1 MARSGSSSGAKR
13 TPASPRRSSS
23 GERVQT
29 CPKNDVVAPK
39 PTGGPSPLV
48 TGWLVLAGWVGSLFR
63 LLGAEDL
70 PKEDRRDGVPFA
82 LVLFAVVGIIIAWF
96 NVNQVWAQTLDTYTV
111 AGFFG
116 RLAFALPV
124 ILLVFAGWLFRHP
137 SSVYNNGR
145 VGVGLALMLTSISG
159 MSHLALGR
167 PAPGDARLCG
177 ACLRR
182 WAPRLGCGRTLCV
195 PRGLHGVFSR
205 GRSWCSS

>member
-13 TPASPRRSSS
+13 TPASPRRSSAAAAS
-23 GERVQT
+23 RT
-29 CPKNDVVAPK
+29 PKNDVVAPK

-48 TGWLVLAGWVGSLFR
+48 TGWLVVAGWVGSLFR

-167 PAPGDARLCG
+167 PARVTLLCWSLPPPVG
-177 ACLRR
+177 SSAGLWQNPLCSSRP
-182 WAPRLGCGRTLCV
+182 PRC
-195 PRGLHGVFSR
+195 FSR